1 MKIHLLILNV
11 IAKKWKWNPIK
22 EIKDKN
28 NNIYNELLNAKDS
41 HLIITAIKWEV
52 QKKEIIKELIL
63 KNEIPYNL

>member
-52 QKKEIIKELIL
+52 QKKRDNNGINFKKWNTI
-63 KNEIPYNL
+63 

>member
-28 NNIYNELLNAKDS
+28 NNIHNELLNAKDS

-52 QKKEIIKELIL
+52 KKK
-63 KNEIPYNL
+63 KR

>member
-41 HLIITAIKWEV
+41 HLIITARKWEV
-52 QKKEIIKELIL
+52 QKKRDNKGINFKKWNTI
-63 KNEIPYNL
+63 

>member
-41 HLIITAIKWEV
+41 HLIITTIKWKV
-52 QKKEIIKELIL
+52 QKKRDNKGINFKKWNTI
-63 KNEIPYNL
+63 

>member
-28 NNIYNELLNAKDS
+28 NNIHNELLNAKDS
-41 HLIITAIKWEV
+41 NLKISAIKWEV
-52 QKKEIIKELIL
+52 QKKRDNKGINFK
-63 KNEIPYNL
+63 K

>member
-28 NNIYNELLNAKDS
+28 NNIHNELLNAKDS
-41 HLIITAIKWEV
+41 NLIIKAIKWEV
-52 QKKEIIKELIL
+52 QKKRDNKGINFKKWNTI
-63 KNEIPYNL
+63 

>member
-28 NNIYNELLNAKDS
+28 NNIHNELLNAKDS
-41 HLIITAIKWEV
+41 HLIITTIKWEV
-52 QKKEIIKELIL
+52 QKRDNKGINFKKWNTI
-63 KNEIPYNL
+63 

>member
-41 HLIITAIKWEV
+41 HLIITAIKWE
-52 QKKEIIKELIL
+52 KKKKRDNKGINFKKWNTI
-63 KNEIPYNL
+63 